1 MSSSSAAFLALAALI
16 AAPDELEDFVNAFRK
31 SGQPAQKL
39 EGRRTALAAL
49 RGSPAEVS
57 DALLD
62 ASAALDKEATALEKA
77 RDAVLGTGKTD
88 TELQRRETLDAL
100 RVLQRSLAEELARIT
115 EPAASARTLDAA
127 LTNDDLPYTLRVAI
141 AERAGAL
148 GTAAHAPV
156 LRALQGLDPG
166 SVAVALVAL
175 GAAQPAPAGATA
187 AVLPLLGH
195 PSATVREL
203 AAVCVA
209 RLADPVAFEPLV
221 DLLHRERG
229 RTRSRVADALTM
241 LTGEALGLMRA
252 PWDAWWRDHRE
263 AAQRGELA
271 LGKGTPR
278 EHVTAGLA
286 YHGIPLDGERIV
298 FVLDV
303 SLSMGWG
310 MRGRGGGGRGGGPPR
325 GGEDQGPIRIDLA
338 KQELVRALGALS
350 PTQSFN
356 IVVFASS
363 TESYEPKLTE
373 AAPRAVARAQ
383 KWVEEL
389 DLQQATALYDGLD
402 LAFVL
407 GGRPFADRFYEP
419 ELDTLFVLTDGEPT
433 LPPKPGASQGGPG
446 GGGPGGGGGGARRGP
461 GGVEYDSNEAI
472 LAAVERWD
480 LFDRVVVHTI
490 GVGGDINRE
499 LLEALARAHG
509 GRFVQE
515 TE

>member
-1 MSSSSAAFLALAALI
+1 MSSTPAAFLALVALLV
-16 AAPDELEDFVNAFRK
+16 APDELEDFVNAFRK

-39 EGRRTALAAL
+39 EVRRAALAAL
-49 RGSPAEVS
+49 RGSPSELT

-62 ASAALDKEATALEKA
+62 ACAALDKEATVLEKA

-100 RVLQRSLAEELARIT
+100 RALQRSLAAELARIT
-115 EPAASARTLDAA
+115 DPAGSARALGAA
-127 LTNDDLPYTLRVAI
+127 LTRDDLPYTLRLAI

-148 GTAAHAPV
+148 GAEAYAPV
-156 LRALQGLDPG
+156 MRALKAQDPG
-166 SVAVALVAL
+166 SIAVALVAL
-175 GAAQPAPAGATA
+175 SAARPAPAGATA

-195 PSATVREL
+195 SSATVREH
-203 AAVCVA
+203 AAMCVA
-209 RLADPVAFEPLV
+209 RLADPGVFEPLV
-221 DLLHRERG
+221 DLLHCERG
-229 RTRSRVADALTM
+229 RTRSRVADALTV
-241 LTGEALGLMRA
+241 LTGEALGLLRA

-263 AAQRGELA
+263 AALRGELA

-303 SLSMGWG
+303 SLSMGFG
-310 MRGRGGGGRGGGPPR
+310 MRGRPGGRGGGPPR

-356 IVVFASS
+356 IVVFASG
-363 TESYEPKLTE
+363 TESYETKLVD
-373 AAPRAVARAQ
+373 AAPRAVERAQ

-407 GGRPFADRFYEP
+407 GGRPYADQFYEP
-419 ELDTLFVLTDGEPT
+419 EFDTLFVLTDGEPT
-433 LPPKPGASQGGPG
+433 LPPKPGAPPRGPG
-446 GGGPGGGGGGARRGP
+446 GGGPGGRGGP
-461 GGVEYDSNEAI
+461 GGIEYDSDEAI

-490 GVGGDINRE
+490 GVGGDINRG
-499 LLEALARAHG
+499 LLESLAREHG

-515 TE
+515 TD

>member
-1 MSSSSAAFLALAALI
+1 
-16 AAPDELEDFVNAFRK
+16 
-31 SGQPAQKL
+31 
-39 EGRRTALAAL
+39 
-49 RGSPAEVS
+49 
-57 DALLD
+57 
-62 ASAALDKEATALEKA
+62 
-77 RDAVLGTGKTD
+77 
-88 TELQRRETLDAL
+88 
-100 RVLQRSLAEELARIT
+100 
-115 EPAASARTLDAA
+115 
-127 LTNDDLPYTLRVAI
+127 
-141 AERAGAL
+141 
-148 GTAAHAPV
+148 
-156 LRALQGLDPG
+156 
-166 SVAVALVAL
+166 
-175 GAAQPAPAGATA
+175 
-187 AVLPLLGH
+187 
-195 PSATVREL
+195 
-203 AAVCVA
+203 
-209 RLADPVAFEPLV
+209 
-221 DLLHRERG
+221 
-229 RTRSRVADALTM
+229 M

-263 AAQRGELA
+263 AALRGELA

-310 MRGRGGGGRGGGPPR
+310 MRGRGGGSRGGGPPR

-338 KQELVRALGALS
+338 KQELIRALGALS
-350 PTQSFN
+350 PTKSFN

-363 TESYEPKLTE
+363 TESYEPKLIE
-373 AAPRAVARAQ
+373 ATPRAVARAQ

-407 GGRPFADRFYEP
+407 GGRPHADRFYEP

-433 LPPKPGASQGGPG
+433 LPPKPGASPRGPG
-446 GGGPGGGGGGARRGP
+446 GGGPGGGGPGGRRGP
-461 GGVEYDSNEAI
+461 GGVEFDSNEAI

-490 GVGGDINRE
+490 GVGGDINRA
-499 LLEALARAHG
+499 LLEALAQAHG

-515 TE
+515 TA